1 MKFDPKK
8 LNALSVRLH
17 GKQIGVMNR
26 FAGDRQIF
34 AFEQDYIDDPQRPT
48 LSLRSRAALAG
59 SFRPCADRRQSPRR
73 NTFALRI
80 RESLR
85 GYRAS
90 QLDLRGIRAVRVKLV
105 KRDRETPTNTTAR
118 PHFRS

>member
-73 NTFALRI
+73 NTFAC
-80 RESLR
+80 
-85 GYRAS
+85 GYERVLEATAQVNSTCAAS
-90 QLDLRGIRAVRVKLV
+90 GQ
-105 KRDRETPTNTTAR
+105 
-118 PHFRS
+118 